1 MKILGIGEIVLDKTY
16 TISGE
21 MCHGQ
26 KCQSNDSLLCIGG
39 PVSSALK
46 LLTNLGCE
54 TTIIG
59 SIGKGPLGK
68 YVKEQFDLYGINY
81 SLVQDKA
88 TKVNTVLID
97 EKTGTRTIIKDKIH
111 NKLLVEIP
119 ISYIKEADII
129 IFDRTEKKVFDFVLK
144 HKRKKTKIIIDP
156 GTEYSLEIIHMIKNS
171 YIPILPIEVLYKVTE
186 ENNFFENVKKLY
198 NVIEKTLIITDGE
211 KGAYVFDGKEVKT
224 YKAIDI
230 CPIDTNGA
238 GDVFRGGIGWGVL
251 NNWDLEKCITYANK
265 VAGLQCMKMGNL
277 SAIPEMEE
285 IEKFIY

>member
-1 MKILGIGEIVLDKTY
+1 MKILWIWEIVLDKTY
-16 TISGE
+16 TISWE

-26 KCQSNDSLLCIGG
+26 KCQSNDSLLCIWW

-46 LLTNLGCE
+46 LLTNLWCE
-54 TTIIG
+54 TTIIW
-59 SIGKGPLGK
+59 SIWKWPLWK

-97 EKTGTRTIIKDKIH
+97 EKTWTRTIIKDKIH

-156 GTEYSLEIIHMIKNS
+156 WTEYSLEIIHMIKNS

-198 NVIEKTLIITDGE
+198 NVIEKTLIITDWE
-211 KGAYVFDGKEVKT
+211 KGAYVFDWKEVKT

-230 CPIDTNGA
+230 CPIDTNWA
-238 GDVFRGGIGWGVL
+238 GDVFRGGIWWGVL

-265 VAGLQCMKMGNL
+265 VAWLQCMKMWNL